1 MTLKILLIMEDFNV
15 YTNNTSKDLREEAI
29 KAMNR
34 YYDTFDEI
42 ETVRVNPR
50 LQVVKKRLKLKRD
63 NNRKSRR

>member
-1 MTLKILLIMEDFNV
+1 MIMEDFNV

>member
-1 MTLKILLIMEDFNV
+1 MIMEDFNV

-42 ETVRVNPR
+42 ETVKVNPR

>member
-1 MTLKILLIMEDFNV
+1 MEDFNV

-42 ETVRVNPR
+42 ETVKVNPR